1 MGVTLMNLRRLKT
14 VLISQQLLD
23 MTAVNLLVT
32 EIEKRNRRNLLLAE
46 DKDQVDHLLGDRDLL
61 TLLQRKNHPSYY
73 TEGKDHLLHT
83 EGKNHQTPHQEGE
96 NHQTHRQG
104 GKDHQTRQGGKDH
117 QTLHQIGKDHHTH
130 HIEEKDY
137 QTRSQ
142 EEKDHQTPTNGEEN
156 RLTHHLGEED
166 GYLIRHQ
173 DEQDHHLEGC
183 QGHQVTHHQG
193 KLFSHL
199 SEESPAHQITHP
211 HRRED

>member
-73 TEGKDHLLHT
+73 TEGKDHLLYI
-83 EGKNHQTPHQEGE
+83 EGKYHQTHHQEGE

-104 GKDHQTRQGGKDH
+104 GKDHQTI
-117 QTLHQIGKDHHTH
+117 HQIGKDHQTH
-130 HIEEKDY
+130 HIEERDY

-142 EEKDHQTPTNGEEN
+142 EKKDHQTPTNGEEN

-166 GYLIRHQ
+166 GYLIA
-173 DEQDHHLEGC
+173 
-183 QGHQVTHHQG
+183 T
-193 KLFSHL
+193 KTNK
-199 SEESPAHQITHP
+199 ITT
-211 HRRED
+211 